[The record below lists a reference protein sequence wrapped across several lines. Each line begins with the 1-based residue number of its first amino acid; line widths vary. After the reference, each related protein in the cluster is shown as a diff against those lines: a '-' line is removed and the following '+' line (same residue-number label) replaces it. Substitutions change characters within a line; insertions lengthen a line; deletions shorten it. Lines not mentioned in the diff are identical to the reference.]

1 MILVAVAILVG
12 VYVAATGR
20 GGELAYEQA
29 DHAPLDLGP
38 VSATD
43 VAMLRPPTALWGY
56 NMQVT
61 DEALERIA
69 GALRERDLTIAYL
82 QHRLTGPAPDPMAPD
97 PVAPDRVAPD
107 LMAPHAVAPDLAP
120 AAPSARTDQPAAAA
134 TPAGPPEEAASQEPG
149 ETASQEPGETASQE
163 LSPPELSAWEPSPR
177 EPSPRE
183 SVCPGAQSPRARPV
197 SDRGP
202 VPGPDGALRCPWAL
216 SAPEYLAYHD
226 QEWGRPVRGDAA
238 IFERLCLEAFQSGL
252 SWLTILRKRENFRA
266 AFAGF
271 DAVTVARFGDEDV
284 ARLMADA
291 GIVRN
296 RAKINAAIT
305 NARAAVGLPGGLTA
319 LVWKYAG
326 QAAAAPRTL
335 ADVPPATPASKA
347 LAAELKGHG
356 FTFTGPVTAYATM
369 QACGIVND
377 HLADC
382 VARDTCA
389 AGTPDEALSCTA

>member
-12 VYVAATGR
+12 VFVAATGR

-69 GALRERDLTIAYL
+69 QALRDRDRH
-82 QHRLTGPAPDPMAPD
+82 HRL
-97 PVAPDRVAPD
+97 
-107 LMAPHAVAPDLAP
+107 
-120 AAPSARTDQPAAAA
+120 PAAAPRRSGPRPRPCA
-134 TPAGPPEEAASQEPG
+134 VALDPSPWIRDRLDPQPLAGSRPGSPPRPQTARPVLRPQASADRSASPQSSVPRTRRPFPEPG
-149 ETASQEPGETASQE
+149 YQETE
-163 LSPPELSAWEPSPR
+163 L
-177 EPSPRE
+177 
-183 SVCPGAQSPRARPV
+183 PGARVPQESRPV
-197 SDRGP
+197 SDQGP

-226 QEWGRPVRGDAA
+226 EEWGRPVRGDAA

-271 DAVTVARFGDEDV
+271 DAAAVARFGDQDV
-284 ARLMADA
+284 ARLLADRGHRTQPREDQRGDHQRA
-291 GIVRN
+291 GRGRPDRRADRAGLEVRGPG
-296 RAKINAAIT
+296 RR
-305 NARAAVGLPGGLTA
+305 RAAHAGRRAARHPGVQGAGRRAEAATA
-319 LVWKYAG
+319 S
-326 QAAAAPRTL
+326 PS
-335 ADVPPATPASKA
+335 PA
-347 LAAELKGHG
+347 
-356 FTFTGPVTAYATM
+356 
-369 QACGIVND
+369 
-377 HLADC
+377 
-382 VARDTCA
+382 R
-389 AGTPDEALSCTA
+389 